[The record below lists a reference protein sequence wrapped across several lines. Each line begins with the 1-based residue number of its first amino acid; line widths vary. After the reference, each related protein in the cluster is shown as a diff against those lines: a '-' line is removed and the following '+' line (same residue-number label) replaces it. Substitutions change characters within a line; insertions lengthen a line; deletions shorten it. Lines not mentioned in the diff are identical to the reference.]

1 MQWTADNLQGLP
13 GPDGSL
19 PGKSLVSP
27 NQPESIPADDPL
39 LVGVRLQKERIVLK
53 FTDMNFHPAIQRGI
67 RDMGF
72 TEATP
77 IQRDSIPMRSNAR
90 RWRR

>member
-1 MQWTADNLQGLP
+1 M
-13 GPDGSL
+13 
-19 PGKSLVSP
+19 
-27 NQPESIPADDPL
+27 
-39 LVGVRLQKERIVLK
+39 RLQKERIDLK

-77 IQRDSIPMRSNAR
+77 IQKNSIPPALEGRGIGGSLVRSGLEYAR
-90 RWRR
+90 TEGLTVRPLCPFVAAYIAKHPEYRALVH

>member
-27 NQPESIPADDPL
+27 NQPESILADEPL
-39 LVGVRLQKERIVLK
+39 RRACVCRK
-53 FTDMNFHPAIQRGI
+53 
-67 RDMGF
+67 
-72 TEATP
+72 
-77 IQRDSIPMRSNAR
+77 NALF
-90 RWRR
+90 

>member
-27 NQPESIPADDPL
+27 NQPESTIAD
-39 LVGVRLQKERIVLK
+39 
-53 FTDMNFHPAIQRGI
+53 
-67 RDMGF
+67 
-72 TEATP
+72 
-77 IQRDSIPMRSNAR
+77 NAPR
-90 RWRR
+90 CACVCRKIELF